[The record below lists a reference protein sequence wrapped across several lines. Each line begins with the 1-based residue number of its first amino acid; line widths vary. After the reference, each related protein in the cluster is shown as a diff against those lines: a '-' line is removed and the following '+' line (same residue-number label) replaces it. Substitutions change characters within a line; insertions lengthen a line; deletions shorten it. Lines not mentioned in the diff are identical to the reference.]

1 MAADMRSP
9 NVSVTPINM
18 EPPYPSTPIA
28 NCDMPTG
35 EPQRTRSAPHP
46 GLLTNGDVLDSSD
59 AEVAQIDF
67 QCAVNMRHKKKRDG
81 ADVPRPMSWEGELSD
96 HERDMCVDDDSGS
109 QVGFLFTQLYSDR
122 PVVVICWN
130 LIFFFFF
137 FVTLQLFFFLIFL
150 QCYCTELFFFD
161 DTILLNRKLLKIL
174 FLSSV
179 CPELLTYQS

>member
-18 EPPYPSTPIA
+18 EPPYPSTPLT
-28 NCDMPTG
+28 NCDLPTG

-46 GLLTNGDVLDSSD
+46 GLLNGDVLDSSD

-96 HERDMCVDDDSGS
+96 HERDMCVDDDGGS
-109 QVGFLFTQLYSDR
+109 QVRSL
-122 PVVVICWN
+122 
-130 LIFFFFF
+130 
-137 FVTLQLFFFLIFL
+137 TLAPRS
-150 QCYCTELFFFD
+150 
-161 DTILLNRKLLKIL
+161 LNFRCRSRRTSPSPSR
-174 FLSSV
+174 SST
-179 CPELLTYQS
+179 PS